1 MFVQLVPKRLQ
12 LMLPLIQ
19 KVPATTGECSNEPKG
34 QASES
39 PPLWKR
45 GLDITCILIGLPLLL
60 PVAVAIGLLIKCVS
74 RGPMIFLQERVGY
87 QGRRFICFKFR
98 TMKVDSDV
106 GLHQS
111 HVAELMRSNLPMVK
125 MDTKGDRRLIP
136 LGSLLRATGLD
147 ELPQILNVLGGQ
159 MSLVGPRPCLV
170 YEYENYSLSQKQR
183 FNTLPGLTG
192 LWQVC
197 GKNKTTFSEMIAL
210 DIAYSE
216 NKSLWLD
223 LKIIMKTPP
232 VVVSQYREARVRR
245 QQVPRGVSE
254 TVFKASPEVSGARCP
269 NAQEG
274 FRVNA
279 GSAIRT

>member
-1 MFVQLVPKRLQ
+1 
-12 LMLPLIQ
+12 
-19 KVPATTGECSNEPKG
+19 
-34 QASES
+34 
-39 PPLWKR
+39 
-45 GLDITCILIGLPLLL
+45 
-60 PVAVAIGLLIKCVS
+60 
-74 RGPMIFLQERVGY
+74 MIFLQERVGY

-98 TMKVDSDV
+98 TMTVGSDV
-106 GLHQS
+106 GLHRS

-147 ELPQILNVLGGQ
+147 ELPQLLNVLGSQ

-170 YEYENYSLSQKQR
+170 YEYENYSLLQRQR

-216 NKSLWLD
+216 NKSVWLD
-223 LKIIMKTPP
+223 LQIMMKTLP
-232 VVVSQYREARVRR
+232 VVVSQFREARTRR
-245 QQVPRGVSE
+245 RPSPRCVSE
-254 TVFKASPEVSGARCP
+254 TIFKAGEEVPGTLCHHG
-269 NAQEG
+269 QEKYE
-274 FRVNA
+274 
-279 GSAIRT
+279 

>member
-1 MFVQLVPKRLQ
+1 MHRL
-12 LMLPLIQ
+12 IK
-19 KVPATTGECSNEPKG
+19 KVPAIAGKCSNEP
-34 QASES
+34 QSYSSES

-45 GLDITCILIGLPLLL
+45 GLDITCILIGLPLLIPL
-60 PVAVAIGLLIKCVS
+60 VVGIGLLIKCVS

-87 QGRRFICFKFR
+87 RGRRFICFKFR
-98 TMKVDSDV
+98 TMKVGSDV
-106 GLHQS
+106 GLHRS
-111 HVAELMRSNLPMVK
+111 HVAELMRSNVPMVK
-125 MDTKGDRRLIP
+125 MDTKDDRRLIP

-183 FNTLPGLTG
+183 FNALPGLTG

-216 NKSLWLD
+216 NKSLRLD
-223 LKIIMKTPP
+223 LQIMMKTLP
-232 VVVSQYREARVRR
+232 VVVSQFREARVRR
-245 QQVPRGVSE
+245 QQAPPCVSE
-254 TVFKASPEVSGARCP
+254 TVFKAGEKVLNALCP
-269 NAQEG
+269 HRQER
-274 FRVNA
+274 FE
-279 GSAIRT
+279 